1 MMNVEILK
9 AYSAFFFMILHLF
22 FIPFQQIFVFVTN
35 YLIVIF
41 YLCHFFFK
49 VHLFSLNLLGY
60 TIIIIQ
66 CIHLSVLC
74 QFMYPLYLFLLV
86 EFTFFFNSSHL
97 YLENYSNYYIKN
109 KPDECIICY
118 DNFYILKQCPEC
130 HCTVCNSCSNKIS
143 KCPICRIFY

>member
-1 MMNVEILK
+1 MATIT
-9 AYSAFFFMILHLF
+9 YT
-22 FIPFQQIFVFVTN
+22 VTVATGTN
-35 YLIVIF
+35 QYGTGNKF
-41 YLCHFFFK
+41 YINGA
-49 VHLFSLNLLGY
+49 VSPDLNLVEGNTY
-60 TIIIIQ
+60 IFDQSDSTNGTHQIAFSTTQNNAEVTITFP
-66 CIHLSVLC
+66 SFVL
-74 QFMYPLYLFLLV
+74 
-86 EFTFFFNSSHL
+86 TFFFNSSHL